1 MMITQMSYYLQKIS
15 VIPRDQLNV
24 MHLRRMALAISM
36 KTLKILFQ
44 QGRGKTL
51 TVVGFTKWEPKAT
64 LASLMNT
71 VN

>member
-24 MHLRRMALAISM
+24 IHLQRMALVISM
-36 KTLKILFQ
+36 KTLKIPFR
-44 QGRGKTL
+44 QGRGKTS